1 MNTEKFFEGPGSS
14 DMVTYIWEI
23 ALILGIAFLLG
34 YLLRYFL
41 NDVLKNRIADL
52 ESENAKLYNASKDAE
67 QSASDIEQLEIK
79 QGEQKAEIDRLNAKL
94 SECYTTRLKAENQVV
109 DLQAKYDAIS
119 SAAPASDESK
129 GTPVE
134 VKETTPV
141 PVLTDAIVTAI
152 SGPVSTKD
160 DLKKIG
166 GVGPKIQE
174 LLNAD
179 GILSYDDVAT
189 ATVARIKGIL
199 ITAGPN
205 YAVHDP
211 TTWGEQATLASAE
224 KWEALSKLQAEL
236 KGEKRR

>member
-14 DMVTYIWEI
+14 DMVTYVWEI
-23 ALILGIAFLLG
+23 ALILGVAFLLG

-52 ESENAKLYNASKDAE
+52 EGENAKLYNSTKDAE

-94 SECYTTRLKAENQVV
+94 AECYATRLKVEDNLV
-109 DLQAKYDAIS
+109 DLQSKYDAIS
-119 SAAPASDESK
+119 AALASEESLV
-129 GTPVE
+129 TSSE
-134 VKETTPV
+134 VKETNSISV
-141 PVLTDAIVTAI
+141 VTDAVVAPNTETIFTN
-152 SGPVSTKD
+152 D

-179 GILSYDDVAT
+179 GILSYDDMAT

-199 ITAGPN
+199 IAAGPN

-211 TTWGEQATLASAE
+211 STWEQQARLASAE
-224 KWEALSKLQAEL
+224 KWEELTQLQDEL
-236 KGEKRR
+236 KGRKRK